1 MSETVSD
8 RNRGVVD
15 EFRARGGEVAGFEG
29 QPILLLHSTGA
40 KSGTRYVNPVAYLAV
55 GDDFAVFGSRGG
67 SPVNPGWYHNLLA
80 HPDTVVEVG
89 TETIPVHARVAEGE
103 EHERIW
109 AEQKAANAN
118 FAAYEQKTTR
128 SIPVVVLERVAS

>member
-1 MSETVSD
+1 LSETVSD

>member
-15 EFRARGGEVAGFEG
+15 EFRERGGEVAGFEG

-40 KSGTRYVNPVAYLAV
+40 KSGTHYVNPVAYLAI